1 MTRNAP
7 NDHQP
12 STASPFHRL
21 LAAHAVSQV
30 GSGVTALALPLIA
43 AVTLGA
49 TPFQVGL
56 LAASETVPLLLL
68 GLLAGVWVDRRKR
81 RPLMVAADLGRFA
94 LLMLIPLGAW
104 QGWLTF
110 PLLLGVMGEA
120 SAPTTAPTSA
130 SASAG

>member
-1 MTRNAP
+1 MTRNVP

-56 LAASETVPLLLL
+56 LAAAET
-68 GLLAGVWVDRRKR
+68 GRGIDF
-81 RPLMVAADLGRFA
+81 VACGQVQGR
-94 LLMLIPLGAW
+94 LPDDKPWRLIPLRAEVRSRAAE
-104 QGWLTF
+104 
-110 PLLLGVMGEA
+110 PASEA
-120 SAPTTAPTSA
+120 P
-130 SASAG
+130 